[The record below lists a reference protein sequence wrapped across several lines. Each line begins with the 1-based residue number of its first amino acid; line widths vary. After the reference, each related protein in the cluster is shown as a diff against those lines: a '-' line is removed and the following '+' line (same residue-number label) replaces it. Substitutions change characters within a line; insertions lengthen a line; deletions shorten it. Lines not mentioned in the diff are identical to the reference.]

1 MFYSLKKEIVGKSYT
16 PLHIQRVISKH
27 LKQHLP
33 IKIKKCL
40 DPKVEKG
47 FIYTG
52 GCYYSMPDRKGKT
65 SIEVNFS
72 YHPDQTNLKITEY
85 RFKRMAVR
93 FADVM
98 LHEIIHMRQ
107 FRARNYKAIPGYQS
121 TAEYAKDRKEQEYY
135 GDRDEMG
142 AFAFNIACEM
152 VDRFGYIP
160 AQIYKY
166 MDSNEAKRHKNTW
179 WHTYLKTF
187 NWDHNHPII
196 RRMKSLVLYQL
207 YNASVG
213 KPFIT
218 NSYLTY

>member
-1 MFYSLKKEIVGKSYT
+1 
-16 PLHIQRVISKH
+16 
-27 LKQHLP
+27 
-33 IKIKKCL
+33 
-40 DPKVEKG
+40 
-47 FIYTG
+47 
-52 GCYYSMPDRKGKT
+52 MPDRKGKT

-72 YHPDQTNLKITEY
+72 YNPNDAKLKINEY
-85 RFKRMAVR
+85 RFTRLAVR

-152 VDRFGYIP
+152 VDRFGYAP
-160 AQIYKY
+160 AQIYRY
-166 MDSNEAKRHKNTW
+166 MDTNEAKRHRNSW
-179 WHTYLKTF
+179 WNQYLKTF
-187 NWDHNHPII
+187 NWDHNHQII